1 MNFRDIG
8 VAKPEYSMRNMGNEM
23 ESGSSLDTASDIENI
38 LNIRNLSISRENQFS
53 KKSSVGKRFQPK
65 VYSTELTDCLALD
78 CEFVGIGTNG
88 KEHMLARVSIVNE
101 RGEVVLDNYVK
112 PQKAVIDF
120 RTEISGI
127 RPELIESGQDFVSI
141 RETVKL
147 LLQGRTLVGHALK
160 NDLLVLN
167 LRHPRQ
173 KTRDTSRFK
182 PIARRIRAL
191 GTPSL
196 KNLSKLILG
205 EEIQT
210 GIHDSVQDASAAMK
224 IYKIFQE
231 EWEKSVRKTGRIRR

>member
-1 MNFRDIG
+1 
-8 VAKPEYSMRNMGNEM
+8 MGNEK
-23 ESGSSLDTASDIENI
+23 ESGNSLDTVDIENI
-38 LNIRNLSISRENQFS
+38 LNIRNLSINRENQFS
-53 KKSSVGKRFQPK
+53 KKSTCKKRSQPS

-78 CEFVGIGTNG
+78 CEFVGIGTDG

-101 RGEVVLDNYVK
+101 RGEVVLDSYVK
-112 PQKAVIDF
+112 PQKAVIDY
-120 RTEISGI
+120 RTKISGI
-127 RPELIESGQDFVSI
+127 RPELIESGQDFDSV
-141 RETVKL
+141 RESVKL
-147 LLQGRTLVGHALK
+147 LLHGRILVGHALK

-173 KTRDTSRFK
+173 KIRDTSRFN

-196 KNLSKLILG
+196 KNLAKLILG

-224 IYKIFQE
+224 IFKIFQD
-231 EWEKSVRKTGRIRR
+231 EWEKSLKKTSRIRR